1 MDTLTVKVH
10 EYNEETHSLIVS
22 FVTDGDEMSVDES
35 EKFNFDIHN
44 YNPND
49 LQDTLSQIARQG
61 AKIAHQRWLAE
72 QSKKNEEIVA
82 AAKAESGKV
91 YNFPIAN
98 LIDVKTYASPE
109 GENGIMTGVTIL

>member
-72 QSKKNEEIVA
+72 QSKKNENVIA

-91 YNFPIAN
+91 YNFPIAD
-98 LIDVKTYASPE
+98 LVEITTYPSPE
-109 GENGIMTGVTIL
+109 GDNGTMTGITIL

>member
-10 EYNEETHSLIVS
+10 EYNEDTHSLLVS

-72 QSKKNEEIVA
+72 QSKKNAEVVA

-91 YNFPIAN
+91 YNFPIAD
-98 LIDVKTYASPE
+98 LVDVTHYVSP
-109 GENGIMTGVTIL
+109 NGDVNTTSITIL